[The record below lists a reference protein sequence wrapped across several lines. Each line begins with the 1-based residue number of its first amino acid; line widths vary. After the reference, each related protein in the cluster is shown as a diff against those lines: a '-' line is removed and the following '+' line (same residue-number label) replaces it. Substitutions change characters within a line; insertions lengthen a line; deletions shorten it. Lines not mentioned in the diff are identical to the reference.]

1 MPTTTKPQIIEM
13 DVQEKM
19 LGRVASEIAS
29 LLQDKN
35 SPFYEP
41 RLGGNNVVRVLNV
54 QKIKLSGRKMEQ
66 KIYYKHTRYP
76 GHLKQLS
83 AEKVF
88 EKDPTR
94 LLKTAVYRMLPKNK
108 LRAKRIKRLIFI

>member
-41 RLGGNNVVRVLNV
+41 RLEGKNIVKVLNA

-66 KIYYKHTRYP
+66 KIYRKHTGYL
-76 GHLKQLS
+76 GHLKELR
-83 AEKVF
+83 AEQVF

-94 LLKTAVYRMLPKNK
+94 LLRTAVYRMLPKNK
-108 LRAKRIKRLIFI
+108 LRAKRIKRLIFV

>member
-1 MPTTTKPQIIEM
+1 MTTVIKSHIIEM

-35 SPFYEP
+35 SPFFEP
-41 RLGGNNVVRVLNV
+41 RLAGKNIVKVSNA
-54 QKIKLSGRKMEQ
+54 QKIKLSGKKMEQ
-66 KIYYKHTRYP
+66 KIYYKHTGYL
-76 GHLKQLS
+76 GHLKELR
-83 AEKVF
+83 AEQVF

-94 LLKTAVYRMLPKNK
+94 LLRTAVYRMLPKNK
-108 LRAKRIKRLIFI
+108 LRAKRIKRLIFV